1 MRKNYFDALYQ
12 YFAKNSKCS
21 KSNHYSIP
29 IYFCSNSSCNKGYIC
44 SQCLTEDPEH
54 FSNHVKHFIALDS
67 KKNFFRFL
75 DIPIENI
82 EESYSNNN
90 FILNS
95 RNKFLNLNKDKI
107 FDVNSF
113 YDYIKNQIILTINN
127 NQKNNLIKDEND
139 IGEYYNKKKE
149 IKNKNNEF
157 INNSIKDFIKNDD
170 KHQIINLMSQIKPCL
185 NLKIS
190 ETNEKDK
197 LNDINNLLSEEIP
210 KIIDKCINILCKM
223 DIGENVD
230 ILKGDEAIKEN
241 ENKVEKND
249 DIIKIDNIK
258 NEKENEN
265 EIINSKNENENNNNK
280 IVNII
285 NDIKPMKND
294 IKILNI
300 EFNNNNFNN
309 NFKNQNNIFENHK
322 SFYEG
327 SINNISSIK
336 TESNLE
342 TEEFES
348 KININMNMN
357 NIEINKQN
365 IDSSPTQNNINK
377 HPIVN
382 DPFFN
387 NKELSLLDK
396 EMEKKVKNKIHFNN
410 YAFQTKEISLR
421 NSRGINYSNN
431 NNIIKENSWANHQPS
446 MQENNPTIAA
456 ANNIQIYNNN
466 NNIINDLEIKLNQIH
481 NNKEQN
487 YNNLFNYLKPNSNND
502 KIIKQSNQFVIDIKK
517 NNHGINPQRN
527 ITKSTINISIGNYQK
542 KNSNNNGYLNDS
554 DKLNGKTKEN
564 LNRLDKI
571 RDRIGKLLK

>member
-21 KSNHYSIP
+21 KNNHYSMP
-29 IYFCSNSSCNKGYIC
+29 IYFCSHSSCNKGYIC

-127 NQKNNLIKDEND
+127 NQKNNLIKDESD

-170 KHQIINLMSQIKPCL
+170 KHQIINLMNQIKPCL
-185 NLKIS
+185 NLKIT

-223 DIGENVD
+223 DNEEKLD
-230 ILKGDEAIKEN
+230 ILNNDDAIKKK
-241 ENKVEKND
+241 ENKEVKND

-258 NEKENEN
+258 NKKENEN
-265 EIINSKNENENNNNK
+265 EIINSKNDNENNNK

-365 IDSSPTQNNINK
+365 IDSSPSHNNLEK

-410 YAFQTKEISLR
+410 YDFQKKEISLR

-431 NNIIKENSWANHQPS
+431 NNIIKENSWANHQS
-446 MQENNPTIAA
+446 SILENNPTIAA
-456 ANNIQIYNNN
+456 ANNIQIYNN

-487 YNNLFNYLKPNSNND
+487 YNNLYNYLKSNNNND

-542 KNSNNNGYLNDS
+542 KNSSNNGYLNDS

>member
-29 IYFCSNSSCNKGYIC
+29 IYFCSHSSCNKGYIC

-223 DIGENVD
+223 DIEENLD

-241 ENKVEKND
+241 ENKEEKND

-258 NEKENEN
+258 NQKENEN
-265 EIINSKNENENNNNK
+265 EIINSKNENENNNTK

-365 IDSSPTQNNINK
+365 IDSSPSQNIISK

-410 YAFQTKEISLR
+410 YAFQAKEISLR

-431 NNIIKENSWANHQPS
+431 NNIIKENSWVNHQPS

-527 ITKSTINISIGNYQK
+527 ITK
-542 KNSNNNGYLNDS
+542 
-554 DKLNGKTKEN
+554 
-564 LNRLDKI
+564 
-571 RDRIGKLLK
+571 